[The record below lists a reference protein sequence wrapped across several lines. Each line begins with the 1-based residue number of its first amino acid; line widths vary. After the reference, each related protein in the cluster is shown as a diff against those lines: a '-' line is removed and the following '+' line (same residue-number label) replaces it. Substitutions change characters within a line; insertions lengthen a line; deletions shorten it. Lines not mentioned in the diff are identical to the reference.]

1 MDASS
6 QKNCQKQN
14 LRNWKEIEDYRKN
27 KHSIKKMPFELMDI
41 IEYNNAFNEE
51 FEDEIDEEAELEE
64 EDVEEEEGE
73 EEENTPDDETINPY
87 YFLNTILFF

>member
-1 MDASS
+1 MKQFLIVNVPNTWYLFKNISWKSKNSTSMDASS

-41 IEYNNAFNEE
+41 IEYNNALRE
-51 FEDEIDEEAELEE
+51 
-64 EDVEEEEGE
+64 
-73 EEENTPDDETINPY
+73 
-87 YFLNTILFF
+87 